1 MTKKEYTPLPDSYPV
16 CEHVDCPLASTCL
29 HQIAYPT
36 LMVQE
41 EYLQLIN
48 PNRCSKSE
56 ACTYYRN
63 NQPVRYARGF
73 TNFQKRMFPNQYRQ
87 FMSIC
92 INHWSRNPYFERQR
106 GTRALPPSEQA
117 FILKT
122 LEKVGVTEEMQFDSY
137 EENINWYD

>member
-16 CEHVDCPLASTCL
+16 CEHVDSPLASTCL

-92 INHWSRNPYFERQR
+92 INHWSRNPYFERRR
-106 GTRALPPSEQA
+106 GTRALPHSEQA

-122 LEKVGVTEEMQFDSY
+122 LEKVGVTEEMKFDNY